1 VVVSCAGHP
10 DERVGYRAAVS
21 RRPLLVATVIAALVG
36 GAVSLLV
43 SETLSGDTVTTVLL
57 PTQTET
63 APATVASAARPL
75 IGKRFDPAAIYAIR
89 SPGVVTIYADLG
101 ADGATQG
108 SGFVVGSDGAIL
120 TNSHVITNVAETGP
134 TADVRS
140 AKQVFVEFKDG
151 ERIPA
156 KIVGWDL
163 FNDLGVLKVD
173 PAAHRLQ
180 PVPLGNSDT
189 VVVGAPVAAI
199 GSPFGK
205 QSSLA
210 VGVVSATGR
219 TIDSLTSGFAIA
231 DAIQVDAPI
240 NRGNSGGPLF
250 DDQGRVIGINAQIQS
265 TSGNAEGV
273 GFAIPIMIARKA
285 LADIL
290 RTGTVAYAYVGVETQ
305 DVTPGMARTLGL
317 PAERGALVTKVNQGT
332 PAARSGIAAGSSIKR
347 YNGLDVTVGGDVV
360 VAIGETPV
368 RSAED
373 IGRIVTR
380 TLRPGQTVAFTVARD
395 GGRVRIDVTL
405 GKRPGRSG

>member
-1 VVVSCAGHP
+1 VRG
-10 DERVGYRAAVS
+10 VGLRLVIAISLAAAV
-21 RRPLLVATVIAALVG
+21 VG
-36 GAVSLLV
+36 GLVSLLV
-43 SETLSGDTVTTVLL
+43 GETLGSDTVTTVVMS
-57 PTQTET
+57 TRTEIE
-63 APATVASAARPL
+63 PATVASAARPL
-75 IGKRFDPAAIYAIR
+75 TGEGFDPAAIYARR

-101 ADGATQG
+101 ADGVTQG
-108 SGFVVGSDGAIL
+108 SGFIVSPGGAIL

-134 TADVRS
+134 TASVRG
-140 AKQVFVEFKDG
+140 AKEVFVEFKDG

-156 KIVGWDL
+156 KILGWDL
-163 FNDLGVLKVD
+163 FNDIGVLRVD
-173 PAAHRLQ
+173 PAAHSLE
-180 PVPLGNSDT
+180 PVPFGDSDT
-189 VVVGAPVAAI
+189 VVVGTPVAAI

-231 DAIQVDAPI
+231 DAIQIDAPI

-273 GFAIPIMIARKA
+273 GFAVPIMIARKA

-290 RTGTVAYAYVGVETQ
+290 RTGKVKYAYVGIESQ
-305 DVTPGMARTLGL
+305 DVTPGMARALGL
-317 PAERGALVTKVNQGT
+317 PATRGALVTKVNQGT
-332 PAARSGIAAGSSIKR
+332 PAAKSGIAAGSSIRR

-360 VAIGETPV
+360 VAIGRSPV

-380 TLRPGQTVAFTVARD
+380 TLRPGQKVVFTVARD
-395 GGRVRIDVTL
+395 GKRIRIDVTL
-405 GKRPGRSG
+405 GERPGRTG